1 MCPLCCGRLK
11 GGRHAHRLQEEV
23 TRQKRSKR
31 AILRGEHKQILREYK
46 AIPAGP
52 HGDYKVGELT
62 ARFLHLDQDDKE
74 AWEREAGTYP
84 KDVQNEIKRHII
96 YALNH
101 KDDDGKDDPRPIK
114 FIFSD
119 GPQAVKVTYHATTH
133 TYTIEIVGFPAL
145 MSSALA
151 DRRAKSKNK

>member
-1 MCPLCCGRLK
+1 MPIAFRKRLPGRKDLNEQYSAENIK
-11 GGRHAHRLQEEV
+11 QV
-23 TRQKRSKR
+23 
-31 AILRGEHKQILREYK
+31 LRDYK
-46 AIPAGP
+46 AIPPGP
-52 HGDYKVGELT
+52 HGDYKFGELT

-114 FIFSD
+114 FIFSA
-119 GPQAVKVTYHATTH
+119 GPHAVKVTYHATTH